1 MPQFDFVLTAVETNF
16 VSSSHISLP
25 LSAPA
30 GQYFHSQP
38 TELLQNFLF
47 QSPETSAQVPEK
59 RFYWKD
65 DGQDAKNI
73 EHKKY
78 GNEFMVQSIF
88 QIHYESRSVV
98 NNNMARLTRWGELT
112 NDRSEVKVV
121 AYRPRQATY
130 WVDSRNHPSLTNQNI
145 FGAALRFWAEEV

>member
-38 TELLQNFLF
+38 TERSQNFLF
-47 QSPETSAQVPEK
+47 RSPEASAQVPEK

-65 DGQDAKNI
+65 DGHDDENANNI

-78 GNEFMVQSIF
+78 ENEI
-88 QIHYESRSVV
+88 YGAV
-98 NNNMARLTRWGELT
+98 NISDPLWEHVRG
-112 NDRSEVKVV
+112 
-121 AYRPRQATY
+121 
-130 WVDSRNHPSLTNQNI
+130 
-145 FGAALRFWAEEV
+145 